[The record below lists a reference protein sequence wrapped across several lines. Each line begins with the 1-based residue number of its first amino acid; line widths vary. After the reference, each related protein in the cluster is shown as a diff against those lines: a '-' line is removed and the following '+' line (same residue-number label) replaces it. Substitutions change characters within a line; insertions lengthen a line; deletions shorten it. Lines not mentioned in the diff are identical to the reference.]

1 MPFLYFLDICRQPS
15 RALDTLLE
23 TFNTIALPNKEGK
36 LERHK
41 EIKGKMV
48 RTWLLGQWIW
58 HFLSVLHGLAWHDT
72 LFVPFMI
79 FHVWMGA
86 VLHQNGVTQ
95 YPFACVCSF
104 SPPRFLSASG
114 WRCSTILVGFAM
126 SWFPSHRDI
135 QRIRWLSFVLLLESN

>member
-1 MPFLYFLDICRQPS
+1 MPFLYLLDICRQPS

-79 FHVWMGA
+79 FHVWVGA

-104 SPPRFLSASG
+104 SRLDFFLHQVGVVLRYWWGLLCPGFPVIEIYSVYDG
-114 WRCSTILVGFAM
+114 LV
-126 SWFPSHRDI
+126 
-135 QRIRWLSFVLLLESN
+135 SFSY